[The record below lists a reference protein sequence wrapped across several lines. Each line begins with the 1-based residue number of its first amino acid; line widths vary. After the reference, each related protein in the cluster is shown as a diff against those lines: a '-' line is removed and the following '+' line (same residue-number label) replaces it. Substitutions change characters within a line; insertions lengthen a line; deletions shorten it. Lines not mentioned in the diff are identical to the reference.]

1 MKKRFLASLLAL
13 GMLLT
18 MVTGAAWAA
27 DGDGANTPPTTGSC
41 GDNLTWSYNAATKT
55 LTISGSGDMMEF
67 DDSNP
72 CPWINYRDIEIVEI
86 GDDVTSISRNFSFS
100 SALTTV
106 TIGNSVTSIGDSMFY
121 NCYRLN
127 NVTIGNSVVSI
138 GNYAFFGCGRLT
150 EITLPDSLQS
160 IGGYAFEGTGLTS
173 IHIPAKVYRIETGIN
188 GSFRGCRDLAEISV
202 DPNNTDYTS
211 NDGVL
216 FTKDKTELLFCPQA
230 KTACT
235 IPVETMH
242 IGPYAFAG
250 CTKLTQMNIPSNV
263 TSIGESA
270 FNGCKSLSTITIPS
284 SVTAIGKIAFSDCTS
299 LTNVTVPNL
308 GTYGLQNIFIGCTNL
323 TTVTIGEG
331 TKSIV
336 RAFEGCTKLT
346 TVNIPASV
354 TAITQDSFKGCM
366 NLKEINFAGT
376 KADWEKMVVL
386 TDNPELRSA
395 TIKCS
400 DGDIPAS
407 NTPPTTD
414 VDAPALSITAVRGA
428 DEKVTVTVPA
438 PASGN
443 KFSYKFGADTEL
455 TVPKVGS
462 ELSTTEWK
470 ELPSGK
476 IITPTE
482 AEKTA
487 AYIAV
492 AEVTA
497 DNKVVKW
504 GKIQVT
510 SGGTTNPP
518 ENATG
523 LTVSAT
529 KTDTEAT
536 LTITGKG
543 TGKHY
548 YKFGA
553 ESDLTA
559 PKVDSV
565 FTTEGWK
572 LVPSG
577 DKVTLTEAEK
587 TATHVAVVEVTTDN
601 KVAKWG
607 KGAVTSDGTTNPPEN
622 AEGLVVTAKKDS
634 DGKITVTVTGETSG
648 NKLHY
653 LFGDSSLAAPKVGE
667 TLPSAW
673 KELKDKT
680 FTPDSADK
688 NKTYIA
694 IAETK
699 DGKVTKWGKGEIKA
713 ASTPSDGSNPDKLT
727 LSPVSGGL
735 GKKVSVEIGGGHWL
749 TIRVEKGTS
758 VALSSIQAPSGSGK
772 TKVTFSAP
780 SGSKV
785 KVWETEK
792 EITFG
797 SNGSV
802 SADIIAVGEITL

>member
-27 DGDGANTPPTTGSC
+27 EETAISISDFATLKNEIEGGKKNFVLAEDISISENTTWSDINIALAGHTITVPANITLTITGGTFTSNGHTLLSIKGNADIKGGTFTSSMQATSSNDGDGRSVVVVDAGGKLTMSGGTIDASSTQGEQECGLYGLALFNNAEVTLSGSTEIKGSYSAIGMNNTKANPAPTLNITGGKYSIK
-41 GDNLTWSYNAATKT
+41 NVINTEKFNAVVYLPADANV
-55 LTISGSGDMMEF
+55 TISGGTFSTPTGPSGAGGPYVFSIPYSNINGDLDITGGTFSSSSTIFRTKDQTTSSGGTGNGMTPVISGGTFTEKAPATAGNYSF
-67 DDSNP
+67 KNYVDSQYE
-72 CPWINYRDIEIVEI
+72 INENGEIVEK
-86 GDDVTSISRNFSFS
+86 D
-100 SALTTV
+100 TTPV
-106 TIGNSVTSIGDSMFY
+106 
-121 NCYRLN
+121 
-127 NVTIGNSVVSI
+127 
-138 GNYAFFGCGRLT
+138 AA
-150 EITLPDSLQS
+150 
-160 IGGYAFEGTGLTS
+160 GGL
-173 IHIPAKVYRIETGIN
+173 
-188 GSFRGCRDLAEISV
+188 
-202 DPNNTDYTS
+202 
-211 NDGVL
+211 
-216 FTKDKTELLFCPQA
+216 
-230 KTACT
+230 
-235 IPVETMH
+235 
-242 IGPYAFAG
+242 
-250 CTKLTQMNIPSNV
+250 
-263 TSIGESA
+263 
-270 FNGCKSLSTITIPS
+270 
-284 SVTAIGKIAFSDCTS
+284 SVTA
-299 LTNVTVPNL
+299 
-308 GTYGLQNIFIGCTNL
+308 
-323 TTVTIGEG
+323 
-331 TKSIV
+331 
-336 RAFEGCTKLT
+336 TKLSTPAEGKVKVEVSLQENVSGTLSDNLYYYVDTAQMQAPNVGDEAT
-346 TVNIPASV
+346 TSSAS
-354 TAITQDSFKGCM
+354 TDITLQGKTWKK
-366 NLKEINFAGT
+366 LPAGT
-376 KADWEKMVVL
+376 DKTLENIAD
-386 TDNPELRSA
+386 
-395 TIKCS
+395 
-400 DGDIPAS
+400 
-407 NTPPTTD
+407 
-414 VDAPALSITAVRGA
+414 
-428 DEKVTVTVPA
+428 
-438 PASGN
+438 GN
-443 KFSYKFGADTEL
+443 L
-455 TVPKVGS
+455 
-462 ELSTTEWK
+462 
-470 ELPSGK
+470 
-476 IITPTE
+476 
-482 AEKTA
+482 
-487 AYIAV
+487 IAV
-492 AEVTA
+492 VELDA
-497 DNKVVKW
+497 DKKVVRW
-504 GKIQVT
+504 GRSNATDDGVEE
-510 SGGTTNPP
+510 TNPP

-543 TGKHY
+543 TGKLY
-548 YKFGA
+548 YKFGT
-553 ESDLTA
+553 ESALTA
-559 PKVDSV
+559 PKVDSA

-607 KGAVTSDGTTNPPEN
+607 KGAVTSAPPPTTDPED
-622 AEGLVVTAKKDS
+622 AKGLSVTAKKDS

-713 ASTPSDGSNPDKLT
+713 ASTPSGKPDELT

-792 EITFG
+792 EITFNSG
-797 SNGSV
+797 EPFE
-802 SADIIAVGEITL
+802 AKIIAVGDITL

>member
-18 MVTGAAWAA
+18 MVTGVAWAA
-27 DGDGANTPPTTGSC
+27 EETAISISDFATLKTEIEGGKKNFVLAEDISISENTTWSDINIALAGHTITVPANITLTITGGTFTSNGHTLLSIKGNADIKGGTFTSSMQATSSNDGDGRSVVVVDAGGKLTMSGGTINASSTQGEQECGLYGLALFNNAEVTLSGSTEIKGSYSAIGMNNTKANPAPTLNITGGKYSIK
-41 GDNLTWSYNAATKT
+41 NVINTEKFNAVVYLPADANV
-55 LTISGSGDMMEF
+55 TISGGTFSTPNETSSNGGPYVFSIPYSNINGDLDITGGTFSSSSTIFRTKAQTTPGGGNGNGNGMTPVISGGKFTETPATAGNYSF
-67 DDSNP
+67 KQYVDSQYE
-72 CPWINYRDIEIVEI
+72 INANGEIVEK
-86 GDDVTSISRNFSFS
+86 D
-100 SALTTV
+100 TTPV
-106 TIGNSVTSIGDSMFY
+106 AAGG
-121 NCYRLN
+121 L
-127 NVTIGNSVVSI
+127 NVT
-138 GNYAFFGCGRLT
+138 A
-150 EITLPDSLQS
+150 
-160 IGGYAFEGTGLTS
+160 
-173 IHIPAKVYRIETGIN
+173 
-188 GSFRGCRDLAEISV
+188 
-202 DPNNTDYTS
+202 
-211 NDGVL
+211 
-216 FTKDKTELLFCPQA
+216 
-230 KTACT
+230 
-235 IPVETMH
+235 
-242 IGPYAFAG
+242 
-250 CTKLTQMNIPSNV
+250 TKLS
-263 TSIGESA
+263 
-270 FNGCKSLSTITIPS
+270 
-284 SVTAIGKIAFSDCTS
+284 
-299 LTNVTVPNL
+299 
-308 GTYGLQNIFIGCTNL
+308 
-323 TTVTIGEG
+323 
-331 TKSIV
+331 
-336 RAFEGCTKLT
+336 
-346 TVNIPASV
+346 
-354 TAITQDSFKGCM
+354 
-366 NLKEINFAGT
+366 
-376 KADWEKMVVL
+376 
-386 TDNPELRSA
+386 
-395 TIKCS
+395 
-400 DGDIPAS
+400 
-407 NTPPTTD
+407 
-414 VDAPALSITAVRGA
+414 
-428 DEKVTVTVPA
+428 
-438 PASGN
+438 
-443 KFSYKFGADTEL
+443 
-455 TVPKVGS
+455 
-462 ELSTTEWK
+462 
-470 ELPSGK
+470 
-476 IITPTE
+476 TPTE
-482 AEKTA
+482 GKVKVEVALQENVSGTLSDNLYYYADTAQMQAPNVGDEATAISGSTDITLQGKTWKKLPA
-487 AYIAV
+487 GTDKTLENIADGNLIAV
-492 AEVTA
+492 VELDA
-497 DNKVVKW
+497 DKKVVRW
-504 GKIQVT
+504 GRSNATDDGVEE
-510 SGGTTNPP
+510 TNPP

-559 PKVDSV
+559 PKVDSA

-607 KGAVTSDGTTNPPEN
+607 KGAVSSATPPTTDPED
-622 AEGLVVTAKKDS
+622 AKGLSVTAKKDS

-653 LFGDSSLAAPKVGE
+653 LFGDSSLAALKVGE
-667 TLPSAW
+667 ELPGAW

-772 TKVTFSAP
+772 TEVTFSAP

>member
-27 DGDGANTPPTTGSC
+27 DGDGANEAKIGSTEYLTLQEAIQAAQAGGTITLLKDVSAQDGATWENVNIDLAGHTITVPQEASLTIQSGTFTSTGNELLKVEGTAMINGGEFSSTQTADQTNKMDGKGIIAVDGGRLTMEGGTIDAERTSGAAGYALHGLTLFNGANVTLGEAGTPGPTIKGNYTAIGMN
-41 GDNLTWSYNAATKT
+41 NLKAGNGLT
-55 LTISGSGDMMEF
+55 LTINSGTYSTSNALGNEKFNAIIYLSAQINATINGGTFTATATDIASDGGAYVFSIPYNNVAVSLDVTGGTFNSTASTIFRTKAQTLAQVNSGTPTAEISGGTF
-67 DDSNP
+67 TEKAPATAGEYSFKPYVDSQYE
-72 CPWINYRDIEIVEI
+72 INANGEIVEK
-86 GDDVTSISRNFSFS
+86 D
-100 SALTTV
+100 TTPV
-106 TIGNSVTSIGDSMFY
+106 AAGG
-121 NCYRLN
+121 L
-127 NVTIGNSVVSI
+127 NVT
-138 GNYAFFGCGRLT
+138 A
-150 EITLPDSLQS
+150 
-160 IGGYAFEGTGLTS
+160 
-173 IHIPAKVYRIETGIN
+173 
-188 GSFRGCRDLAEISV
+188 
-202 DPNNTDYTS
+202 
-211 NDGVL
+211 
-216 FTKDKTELLFCPQA
+216 
-230 KTACT
+230 
-235 IPVETMH
+235 
-242 IGPYAFAG
+242 
-250 CTKLTQMNIPSNV
+250 TKLS
-263 TSIGESA
+263 
-270 FNGCKSLSTITIPS
+270 
-284 SVTAIGKIAFSDCTS
+284 
-299 LTNVTVPNL
+299 
-308 GTYGLQNIFIGCTNL
+308 
-323 TTVTIGEG
+323 
-331 TKSIV
+331 
-336 RAFEGCTKLT
+336 
-346 TVNIPASV
+346 
-354 TAITQDSFKGCM
+354 
-366 NLKEINFAGT
+366 
-376 KADWEKMVVL
+376 
-386 TDNPELRSA
+386 
-395 TIKCS
+395 
-400 DGDIPAS
+400 
-407 NTPPTTD
+407 
-414 VDAPALSITAVRGA
+414 
-428 DEKVTVTVPA
+428 
-438 PASGN
+438 
-443 KFSYKFGADTEL
+443 
-455 TVPKVGS
+455 
-462 ELSTTEWK
+462 
-470 ELPSGK
+470 
-476 IITPTE
+476 TPTE
-482 AEKTA
+482 GKVKVEVALQENVSGTLSDNLYYYADTAQMQAPNVGDEATAISSSTDITLQGKTWKKLPA
-487 AYIAV
+487 GTDKTLENIADGNLIAV
-492 AEVTA
+492 VELDA
-497 DNKVVKW
+497 DKKVVRW
-504 GKIQVT
+504 GRSNATDDGVEE
-510 SGGTTNPP
+510 TNPP

-543 TGKHY
+543 TGNLY

-559 PKVDSV
+559 PKVDSA

-607 KGAVTSDGTTNPPEN
+607 KGAVSSATPPTTDPKP
-622 AEGLVVTAKKDS
+622 AEGLSVTAKKDS

-653 LFGDSSLAAPKVGE
+653 LFGDSSLAALKVGE
-667 TLPSAW
+667 ELPGAW